1 MGDQDKIRV
10 ITRKILEL
18 GWSRWILRQERV
30 DEDVCAAG

>member
-10 ITRKILEL
+10 ITRQVLEL
-18 GWSRWILRQERV
+18 GWRRRILRQERV